1 VLAFGQLTVGV
12 TCPADTFSCTFE
24 AGLYLDGNPVPD
36 SGFST
41 TVIKGATR
49 ELHTLDLFGLAQ
61 DVPAG
66 THEITVGW
74 KGTSENV
81 AVVAT
86 QDDERSGAL
95 FVGG

>member
-1 VLAFGQLTVGV
+1 VSHSKYTRTAGWQERH
-12 TCPADTFSCTFE
+12 SCNFE

-41 TVIKGATR
+41 LFVAGATR
-49 ELHTLDLFGLAQ
+49 EPRTLDLFGLAQ

-74 KGTSENV
+74 KGTSANV
-81 AVVAT
+81 AFVAT

-95 FVGG
+95 LVGG